1 MYDLTIIGAG
11 PAGITAAVY
20 AARKKLK
27 TLVITKN
34 IGGWAATSGE
44 IGNYPSYQFITG
56 PELAKKFEEHLKSF
70 ELDLREGE
78 EAISVEKL
86 NKIFKVKT
94 KRDEYESKTVI
105 IANGRI
111 PKELNIPG
119 EKEFKNKGI
128 TYCATCDAPLFAGKN
143 VAVIGGGNSALDAV
157 IQLIKIA
164 KKIYLINLTDK
175 FACELVRL
183 DKARNSEKVEILEN
197 TETKEIIGDKFV
209 NKIKVLKDKK
219 EKLIDVQGVFIE
231 IGSVPTIIDVKAQEG
246 NLKLNKENEIIVDQY
261 CKTNISGLF
270 AAGDV
275 TNVPY
280 KQIIV
285 AAGHGCIACL
295 SAFEY
300 LSKLKEG

>member
-20 AARKKLK
+20 AARKKLN
-27 TLVITKN
+27 TLVITNN
-34 IGGWAATSGE
+34 IGGWAATSSE
-44 IGNYPSYQFITG
+44 VGNYPSYQFITG

-70 ELDLREGE
+70 ELDLRERE
-78 EAISVEKL
+78 EAISIEKI
-86 NKIFKVKT
+86 NNIFKVKT
-94 KRDEYESKTVI
+94 KKEEYESKTVI

-111 PKELNIPG
+111 PRELNIPG

-128 TYCATCDAPLFAGKN
+128 TYCATCDAPLFAGKD

-157 IQLIKIA
+157 IQLMKIA

-175 FACELVRL
+175 FICEEVRL

-209 NKIKVLKDKK
+209 SQMKALKEGK
-219 EKLIDVQGVFIE
+219 EKILDVQGVFIE
-231 IGSVPTIIDVKAQEG
+231 IGSVPTIIDVKTQDG
-246 NLKLNKENEIIVDQY
+246 NLKLNKGNEITVDQY
-261 CKTNISGLF
+261 CKTNIPGLF

-275 TNVPY
+275 TDVPY
-280 KQIIV
+280 KQIII
-285 AAGHGCIACL
+285 AAGQGSIATL
-295 SAFEY
+295 SAFDY
-300 LSKLKEG
+300 LSKIK

>member
-20 AARKKLK
+20 AARKKLN

-34 IGGWAATSGE
+34 IGGWAATSSE
-44 IGNYPSYQFITG
+44 VGNYPSYQFISG

-70 ELDLREGE
+70 ELDLRERE
-78 EAISVEKL
+78 EAISIEKI
-86 NKIFKVKT
+86 NNIFKVKT
-94 KRDEYESKTVI
+94 KKEEYESKTVI

-111 PKELNIPG
+111 PRELNIPG

-128 TYCATCDAPLFAGKN
+128 TYCATCDAPLFAGKD

-157 IQLIKIA
+157 IQLMKIA

-175 FACELVRL
+175 FICEEVRL
-183 DKARNSEKVEILEN
+183 EKARNSEKVEILEN

-209 NKIKVLKDKK
+209 SQMKVLKEGK
-219 EKLIDVQGVFIE
+219 EKILDVQGVFIE
-231 IGSVPTIIDVKAQEG
+231 IGSVPTIIDVKTQDG
-246 NLKLNKENEIIVDQY
+246 NLKLNKGNEITVDQY
-261 CKTNISGLF
+261 CKTNIPGLF

-275 TNVPY
+275 TDVPY
-280 KQIIV
+280 KQIII
-285 AAGHGCIACL
+285 AAGQGSIATL
-295 SAFEY
+295 SAFDY
-300 LSKLKEG
+300 LSKIK

>member
-20 AARKKLK
+20 AARKKLN

-34 IGGWAATSGE
+34 IGGWAATSSE
-44 IGNYPSYQFITG
+44 VGNYPSYQFISG

-70 ELDLREGE
+70 DLDLREGE
-78 EAISVEKL
+78 EAISVEKI
-86 NKIFKVKT
+86 NNIFKVKT
-94 KRDEYESKTVI
+94 KKQEYESKTVI
-105 IANGRI
+105 IANGRT
-111 PKELNIPG
+111 PRELNIPG

-128 TYCATCDAPLFAGKN
+128 TYCATCDAPLFAGKD

-157 IQLIKIA
+157 IQLMKIA

-175 FACELVRL
+175 FIGELVRL

-209 NKIKVLKDKK
+209 SQMKALKEGK
-219 EKLIDVQGVFIE
+219 EKILDVQGVFIE
-231 IGSVPTIIDVKAQEG
+231 IGSVPTIIDVKTQDG
-246 NLKLNKENEIIVDQY
+246 NLKLNKGNEITVDQY
-261 CKTNISGLF
+261 CKTNIPGLF

-275 TNVPY
+275 TDVPY
-280 KQIIV
+280 KQIII
-285 AAGHGCIACL
+285 AAGQGSIATL
-295 SAFEY
+295 SAFDY
-300 LSKLKEG
+300 LSKIK

>member
-20 AARKKLK
+20 AARKKLN
-27 TLVITKN
+27 TLVITNN
-34 IGGWAATSGE
+34 IGGWAATSSE
-44 IGNYPSYQFITG
+44 VGNYPSYQFITG

-70 ELDLREGE
+70 ELDLRERE
-78 EAISVEKL
+78 EAISIEKI
-86 NKIFKVKT
+86 NNIFKVKT
-94 KRDEYESKTVI
+94 KKEEYESKTVI

-111 PKELNIPG
+111 PRELNIPG

-128 TYCATCDAPLFAGKN
+128 TYCATCDAPLFAGKD

-157 IQLIKIA
+157 IQLMKIA

-175 FACELVRL
+175 FICEEVRL

-209 NKIKVLKDKK
+209 SQMKVLKEGK
-219 EKLIDVQGVFIE
+219 EKILDVQGVFIE
-231 IGSVPTIIDVKAQEG
+231 IGSVPTIIDVKTQDG
-246 NLKLNKENEIIVDQY
+246 NLKLNKGNEIIVDQY
-261 CKTNISGLF
+261 CKTNIPGLF

-275 TNVPY
+275 TDVPY
-280 KQIIV
+280 KQIII
-285 AAGHGCIACL
+285 AAGQGSIATL
-295 SAFEY
+295 SAFDY
-300 LSKLKEG
+300 LSKIK